1 MSENVLKKSGIVT
14 LIGRSNVGK
23 STLLN
28 ALVGF
33 KIAAVSPKA
42 QTTRW
47 AMHGVYEDERG
58 QIVFVDTPGLFIKKP
73 DKLTRMVNRQV
84 EESLEDI
91 DLLLYVVDP
100 TREIGQEEERLLAL
114 VRNIENKILVIN
126 KIDKPQPKHLVYYE
140 DLADEFDQVIKVSAK
155 SGKHVEG
162 LRNLIFEKLSEGKPM
177 YPPQANRLPG
187 TNEFKLWVAEIIRE
201 KLFHHMHQEIPYS
214 THVVIEGVEKNKDKN
229 MLLIEAHILT
239 NDAKYKPMLIGKG
252 GQMLKTIGTA
262 ARKELE
268 IILRQKIFLQ
278 LEVEVDT
285 HWLERYS

>member
-1 MSENVLKKSGIVT
+1 MSKEVKKSGIVT
-14 LIGRSNVGK
+14 LVGRSNVGK

-33 KIAAVSPKA
+33 KLAAVSPKA

-58 QIVFVDTPGLFIKKP
+58 QIVFVDTPGIFIKRP
-73 DKLTRMVNRQV
+73 DKLTKMVNKQV
-84 EESLEDI
+84 EENLDDI

-100 TREIGQEEERLLAL
+100 TRELGQEEERLLAM
-114 VRNIENKILVIN
+114 VRDIDNKILVIN

-140 DLADEFDQVIKVSAK
+140 DLADEFDQVIKISAK
-155 SGKHVEG
+155 SGKHIEG
-162 LRNLIFEKLSEGKPM
+162 LRNIIFEKLPEGQAM

-187 TNEFKLWVAEIIRE
+187 TNEFKYWVAEIIRE
-201 KLFHHMHQEIPYS
+201 KLFHHVHQEIPYS
-214 THVVIEGVEKNKDKN
+214 THVVIEEVEKNEEKN

-268 IILRQKIFLQ
+268 LILGQKVFLQ
-278 LEVEVDT
+278 LEVEADA
-285 HWLERYS
+285 HWLERFN

>member
-1 MSENVLKKSGIVT
+1 MSEKSKKKSGIVT
-14 LIGRSNVGK
+14 LVGRSNVGK

-58 QIVFVDTPGLFIKKP
+58 QVVFVDTPGLFIKKP
-73 DKLTRMVNRQV
+73 DKLTRLVNKQV
-84 EESLEDI
+84 EENLDDI
-91 DLLLYVVDP
+91 DLVLYVVDP
-100 TREIGQEEERLLAL
+100 TRELGQEEERLLAL

-140 DLADEFDQVIKVSAK
+140 DLSDEFKETIKISAK
-155 SGKHVEG
+155 SGKHIEG
-162 LRNLIFEKLSEGKPM
+162 LRNLIFEQLPEGEPM
-177 YPPQANRLPG
+177 YPPQANRIPG
-187 TNEFKLWVAEIIRE
+187 TSEFKYWVAEIIRE
-201 KLFHHMHQEIPYS
+201 KLYHHVHQEIPYS
-214 THVVIEGVEKNKDKN
+214 VHVVIEGVEKNEEKN

-268 IILRQKIFLQ
+268 LILRQKIFLQ

-285 HWLERYS
+285 HWLERFS

>member
-1 MSENVLKKSGIVT
+1 MSEDKNTKSGIAT
-14 LIGRSNVGK
+14 LVGRSNVGK

-33 KIAAVSPKA
+33 KLAAVSPKA

-47 AMHGVYEDERG
+47 AMHGIYDDERG

-73 DKLTRMVNRQV
+73 DKLTKAVNKQV
-84 EESLEDI
+84 EENLEDI

-100 TREIGQEEERLLAL
+100 TRELGQEEERLLAM
-114 VRNIENKILVIN
+114 VRNLKNKVLVIN
-126 KIDKPQPKHLVYYE
+126 KIDKPQPKYLKYYE
-140 DLADEFDQVIKVSAK
+140 DLAEDFDDIIKVSAR
-155 SGKHVEG
+155 SGRHIEG
-162 LRNLIFEKLSEGKPM
+162 LRNLIFDYLPVGKPM
-177 YPPQANRLPG
+177 YPPEAQRQPG
-187 TNEFKLWVAEIIRE
+187 TQEFKYWVAEIIRE
-201 KLFHHMHQEIPYS
+201 KLFHHVHQEVPYS
-214 THVVIEGVEKNKDKN
+214 THVTIEQIEKNEAKN

-268 IILRQKIFLQ
+268 LILGQKVFLQ

-285 HWLERYS
+285 HWLERFT